1 MARIQ
6 EIKGKT
12 GCLFLKR
19 NSIPF
24 YSITKKEWLLMDSGA
39 ASDREELFSF
49 LKEHGIIVRAVLCS
63 HAHFDHVENC
73 RILQETFGAEIIMS
87 AFDAGAVRDEVS
99 LKSCFYSH
107 TAQENK
113 NVNGEMILRADKIFC
128 QDTGYVSVSG
138 EIFKI
143 IPLPGHAA
151 SHIGF
156 VTPDDV
162 AYLADSL
169 FGYKELEAGGLIYM
183 LSWKEAMETIK
194 NLKESCYES
203 FILAHSGVY
212 QNIKEIAEKNVDHLE
227 TLLGEVY
234 GLFDHGLTLEQLV
247 GRVVHHYGY
256 HVKNIE
262 KAKLFERIVRAMTE
276 ALLEDGRLGMEL
288 ADGRILYVPKSETAC
303 WNRPFR

>member
-6 EIKGKT
+6 RVKGRT

-39 ASDREELFSF
+39 ASDRKELFSF
-49 LKEHGIIVRAVLCS
+49 LRDHDIIVRAVLCS

-73 RILQETFGAEIIMS
+73 HILQETFGAEIIMS
-87 AFDAGAVRDEVS
+87 VFDAGAVRDEVA

-113 NVNGEMILRADKIFC
+113 NMNGEMILRADKIFC
-128 QDTGYVSVSG
+128 QDTGYVSVCG

-156 VTPDDV
+156 VTPDAV

-169 FGYKELEAGGLIYM
+169 FGINELESGGLVYM
-183 LSWKEAMETIK
+183 LSWKKAMETIE

-212 QNIKEIAEKNVDHLE
+212 RNVKQIAEKNADYLE
-227 TLLGEVY
+227 SLLREVY

-247 GRVVHHYGY
+247 DRVVHHYGY
-256 HVKNIE
+256 HIKNIE

-276 ALLEDGRLGMEL
+276 ALLEDGRLKMEL
-288 ADGRILYVPKSETAC
+288 INGKIFYIPKSETAC
-303 WNRPFR
+303 